1 MDPKEMRAELAR
13 ILSTMPY
20 GILMGVAKELH
31 DMNAAE
37 NVGLRDMTKETGL
50 ADTLYDWGESVASG
64 DDQ

>member
-31 DMNAAE
+31 DMNARRECRPARHDE
-37 NVGLRDMTKETGL
+37 GNRPSRYPVRLGRIR
-50 ADTLYDWGESVASG
+50 S
-64 DDQ
+64 QRR